1 MNLQNIL
8 YFVQVEMAVDQ
19 AEIEREVRRK
29 LQLRESNALAIEV
42 RRKQMEQ
49 RRVEEE
55 AWKRKMTEE
64 AEREAKLEQV
74 LAFFTRYVP
83 TLRFYSLFFTLWP
96 SRSARDHPIFFS
108 SKMNS
113 EFLKR

>member
-1 MNLQNIL
+1 MNLLNL
-8 YFVQVEMAVDQ
+8 LSFVQVEMAVDQ

-74 LAFFTRYVP
+74 LPRLVP
-83 TLRFYSLFFTLWP
+83 APRGRNFGGQSYF
-96 SRSARDHPIFFS
+96 
-108 SKMNS
+108 
-113 EFLKR
+113 

>member
-1 MNLQNIL
+1 
-8 YFVQVEMAVDQ
+8 MAVDQ

-74 LAFFTRYVP
+74 LAFFTRYVQRSVV
-83 TLRFYSLFFTLWP
+83 LSLGAETIPYFHTD
-96 SRSARDHPIFFS
+96 SPIFFS
-108 SKMNS
+108 SKINS
-113 EFLKR
+113 KF

>member
-1 MNLQNIL
+1 MNLLNPL

-74 LAFFTRYVP
+74 QQSLDLGILDLAH
-83 TLRFYSLFFTLWP
+83 SLDLE
-96 SRSARDHPIFFS
+96 H
-108 SKMNS
+108 
-113 EFLKR
+113 